1 MRPLKLT
8 VSAFGPYAGR
18 QEIDLSLL
26 GDHGLYLITG
36 DTGAGKTTIF
46 DAITFALYGE
56 ASGPN
61 REASMFRS
69 KYAGED
75 VPTEVELTFLHRGKE
90 YRVRRNP
97 EYMRKKSRGSGE
109 TKQAAGAELFL
120 PDGRIETRAA
130 AVTQRVTEIL
140 GLSRDQF
147 TQIAMIAQGDFL
159 RLLLAD
165 TKDRQ
170 AHFRAIFRTGICQ
183 AFQESLKAEAAR
195 LSAARE
201 AEKLSVMQY
210 IRGIRCAEEDPLIP
224 EVRRAKQEEMLTG
237 EVLALLDRLTGQDER
252 RTEQLDRAVQALEAA
267 VDRLTAEI
275 SQAEALEKV
284 RAGLSA
290 ARAALSAK
298 LPEAER
304 LGQAAEA
311 ARARLPEAEAMSRQA
326 GLQEAELPLYRDLE
340 NGRSAC
346 RKTEADLKALKE
358 KENRLEGGL
367 TALRDSLAALRQE
380 FSDLADAGE
389 NRERLQH
396 EKSALEDLGA
406 DVLALRKQCLE
417 LAGMK
422 QAFSAMQEDYLNA
435 EADAAARKEEAD
447 ELRRVFNS
455 EQAGIMAGNLKD
467 GMPCPVCGSTVHPH
481 KARAAEN
488 APSEARVKQAEKD
501 ARAAQELANAHS
513 RKAAQERGRIQGAE
527 ETLREKANLLTEKWP
542 EKMLPDLKEVFPE
555 KAFQDGADPAGL
567 REGERRLSRLSSAL
581 DGQAAEREKQI
592 RAELN
597 RMRRRESLEKLIPR
611 QERQQLDT
619 EKELAD
625 LRLQAA
631 AEETA
636 LAARKQQLA
645 ELAGKLSFPDLLQA
659 EDHVRKLKEASGRIR
674 TASETADRLYHDAQR
689 EIAGLNGQIG
699 QSEKLLENAPQT
711 DMSGKRAERDARLAE
726 KKTLLDEKQQAGFR
740 LSANRSAREGIAASA
755 ERMTALEEELQS
767 VSALSNTASGSL
779 RGKER
784 VTFETYVQMTYFD
797 RILRR
802 ANVHLM
808 RMSGGQYDLKR
819 KASADDLRSQS
830 GLDLDVIDH
839 YNGSVRSVKTL
850 SGGESFIASL
860 SLALGLS
867 EEIQASAGGIRLDSM
882 FVDEGFGSLDE
893 DTLGQAMRALKGLAE
908 GDRLIGIISHVA
920 ELRRQIDRQVVVR
933 KEKSGGSC
941 VKIVL

>member
-75 VPTEVELTFLHRGKE
+75 TPTEVELTFLHRGKE

-109 TKQAAGAELFL
+109 TRQAADAELIL
-120 PDGRIETRAA
+120 PDGRIETKAA
-130 AVTQRVTEIL
+130 AVTRRVTEIL

-183 AFQESLKAEAAR
+183 AFQESLKAETAR
-195 LSAARE
+195 LNAARE

-210 IRGIRCAEEDPLIP
+210 IRGIRCGEEDPLVP
-224 EVRRAKQEEMLTG
+224 EVRRAKQEEMLTE

-252 RTEQLDRAVQALEAA
+252 RIEQLDRAVQALEELI
-267 VDRLTAEI
+267 DRLTAEI
-275 SQAEALEKV
+275 SQVEALDKV

-290 ARAALSAK
+290 ARAELSAK

-304 LGQAAEA
+304 LGRAAESA
-311 ARARLPEAEAMSRQA
+311 GAKLPEAEAADRLA
-326 GLQEAELPLYRDLE
+326 GLQEAELPRYRELE
-340 NGRSAC
+340 SGRSAL
-346 RKTEADLKALKE
+346 RKAEADLNTLKE
-358 KENRLEGGL
+358 KGSRLEDGL

-389 NRERLQH
+389 NRERLRR
-396 EKSALEDLGA
+396 EKERLENLGT
-406 DVLALRKQCLE
+406 DVSVFRKQLLE

-422 QAFSAMQEDYLNA
+422 QAFSAMQKDYLDA
-435 EADAAARKEEAD
+435 EAYAAGKKETAD
-447 ELRRVFNS
+447 ELRRAFNS
-455 EQAGIMAGNLKD
+455 EQAGIMARELKD

-481 KARAAEN
+481 KAQAAEG
-488 APSEARVKQAEKD
+488 APSETRVKQAEKE
-501 ARAAQELANAHS
+501 ARDAQEAANAHS
-513 RKAAQERGRIQGAE
+513 RKAAQERGRILAAE
-527 ETLREKANLLTEKWP
+527 ETLREKARL
-542 EKMLPDLKEVFPE
+542 LKEKLPETALPGLADAFP
-555 KAFQDGADPAGL
+555 DGADPDAL
-567 REGERRLSRLSSAL
+567 REGERRLRRLSSVL
-581 DGQAAEREKQI
+581 DGQAAALEKQMS
-592 RAELN
+592 AEFN

-631 AEETA
+631 AGETA
-636 LAARKQQLA
+636 LAARKQQLT
-645 ELAGKLSFPDLLQA
+645 ELAGRLSFPDLTQA

-674 TASETADRLYHDAQR
+674 SAAETADRLYQDIQR
-689 EIAGLNGQIG
+689 EIAGLKGRIG
-699 QSEKLLENAPQT
+699 QSEKLLENAPET
-711 DMSGKRAERDARLAE
+711 DIAGKRTERDTRLAE
-726 KKTLLDEKQQAGFR
+726 KKRLLDKKQQAGFR
-740 LSANRSAREGIAASA
+740 LSANRSAREGIADSA
-755 ERMTALEEELQS
+755 ERMTALEEKLQS
-767 VSALSNTASGSL
+767 VSALSNTANGSL

-819 KASADDLRSQS
+819 RASADDLRSQS

-839 YNGSVRSVKTL
+839 YNGSVRSVRTL

-893 DTLGQAMRALKGLAE
+893 DTLGQAMRALKSLAE

-933 KEKSGGSC
+933 KEKSGGSS